1 MKIENDSRQIPSQ
14 SFITKEKDYC
24 DLLYAWLQCNSE
36 RVGIDCVDRKIAKK
50 KVKWAAIE
58 RDFIRVDETGKEY
71 KIMSRKTVAKYF
83 QFLVNEGLV
92 IDQDDDFYYLKV
104 LGRTDAN
111 LIEYRTLVKMMNV
124 LQRNCISVYVYLFN
138 RYYANGCE
146 PFIATMKQIKEFIGI
161 ATSTTSNNVQ
171 IADMIEFLERLGL
184 LHMEMTEPD
193 EDNKTYM
200 EFQWVRNKLPELE
213 N

>member
-1 MKIENDSRQIPSQ
+1 MKIENDSRQMPSQ
-14 SFITKEKDYC
+14 SFITREKDYC

-36 RVGIDCVDRKIAKK
+36 RVSIGSVDRKISKK

-58 RDFIRVDETGKEY
+58 RDFTRVDETGKEY

-83 QFLVNEGLV
+83 QFLVEEGLV
-92 IDQDDDFYYLKV
+92 IDNDDDYYYLRV
-104 LGRTDAN
+104 LGRQDAN
-111 LIEYRTLVKMMNV
+111 LIEYRTLFKMMNV
-124 LQRNCISVYVYLFN
+124 LQRNCISVYIYLFN
-138 RYYANGCE
+138 RYYANSCE

-184 LHMEMTEPD
+184 LHMEMITD

-200 EFQWVRNKLPELE
+200 EFQWVLNKLPELE
-213 N
+213 QS

>member
-1 MKIENDSRQIPSQ
+1 MKIENDSRQMPSQ
-14 SFITKEKDYC
+14 SFITREKDYC

-36 RVGIDCVDRKIAKK
+36 RVSIGSVDRKISKK

-83 QFLVNEGLV
+83 QFLVEEGLV
-92 IDQDDDFYYLKV
+92 IDNDDDYYYLRV
-104 LGRTDAN
+104 LGRQDAN
-111 LIEYRTLVKMMNV
+111 LIEYRTLFKMMNV
-124 LQRNCISVYVYLFN
+124 LQRNCISVYIYLFN
-138 RYYANGCE
+138 RYYANSCE

-161 ATSTTSNNVQ
+161 ATSTTSNNMQ

-184 LHMEMTEPD
+184 LHMEMITD

-200 EFQWVRNKLPELE
+200 EFQWVLNKLPELE
-213 N
+213 QS

>member
-1 MKIENDSRQIPSQ
+1 MKIDDNSRQMPSQ
-14 SFITKEKDYC
+14 SFITREKDYC

-58 RDFIRVDETGKEY
+58 RDFTRIDDGGREY

-83 QFLVNEGLV
+83 QFLVDDGLV
-92 IDQDDDFYYLKV
+92 IDHDEQFYYLKV
-104 LGRTDAN
+104 LGRHDAN
-111 LIEYRTLVKMMNV
+111 LIEYKTLMKMMNV
-124 LQRNCISVYVYLFN
+124 LQRNAINVYIYLFN

-146 PFIATMKQIKEFIGI
+146 PFIATMRQIKEFIGV

-171 IADMIEFLERLGL
+171 IADMIEFLDRLGL
-184 LHMEMTEPD
+184 LHMEMTELD

-213 N
+213 P